1 MSEKLNVSP
10 NSESPYNWETNEH
23 GVHMVKSRFI
33 PYGREIFPT
42 LQSVQVATHLLNRA
56 YQEGRKSA
64 QRDIRNVLGIRDEHS
79 QLVLF

>member
-1 MSEKLNVSP
+1 VTEGAQMNP
-10 NSESPYNWETNEH
+10 NAESPYAWETNEH

-56 YQEGRKSA
+56 YREGRKSA
-64 QRDIRNVLGIRDEHS
+64 QKDIRNVLGIRDDQS
-79 QLVLF
+79 QLTLF